1 MLRAGH
7 GLPALHAHE
16 LSPEEPCKNC
26 MKLEMVNLVP
36 HGDADLRAT
45 TRVGFQRLGRKP
57 QLSREPSATVFPNG
71 FIQP

>member
-1 MLRAGH
+1 
-7 GLPALHAHE
+7 
-16 LSPEEPCKNC
+16 

-57 QLSREPSATVFPNG
+57 QLLRDFFDYARLDVTIS
-71 FIQP
+71 Q